1 MPRRLSGHRQRH
13 ERVVRNVGST
23 AGRIG
28 RDRNGDRA
36 AGIPQAQLFAFQI
49 RSAEA
54 ADAALMDE
62 GIAGVFG
69 HPDADASRDWR
80 VLQRL
85 GIPSRSS
92 VGRLRQKARTAGPR
106 LSRSCPTDTGN
117 RSWVRKS
124 PEAAGCSED
133 DNCYAS
139 ETLNPR
145 RLRAGLALRIS
156 VRGNRRWTYQAERA
170 DSGWSL
176 RSRHAQGCRA
186 RSRGRPPEIAP
197 SKSRLPDHRA

>member
-69 HPDADASRDWR
+69 HPDADASRDP
-80 VLQRL
+80 Q
-85 GIPSRSS
+85 
-92 VGRLRQKARTAGPR
+92 
-106 LSRSCPTDTGN
+106 
-117 RSWVRKS
+117 
-124 PEAAGCSED
+124 
-133 DNCYAS
+133 
-139 ETLNPR
+139 TLKNAPI
-145 RLRAGLALRIS
+145 LRA
-156 VRGNRRWTYQAERA
+156 
-170 DSGWSL
+170 
-176 RSRHAQGCRA
+176 
-186 RSRGRPPEIAP
+186 
-197 SKSRLPDHRA
+197 